1 MVRVRGL
8 ERPRR
13 CFVAGD
19 RALRIAGGGLG
30 HPLHPLRRVEPAPA
44 LRDGG
49 RAGPWFL
56 RSSGPAHRQAGR
68 FVILDVEAH
77 GHPPGRW
84 RHAESTPS
92 RAATGGFAS
101 PDSDYDVRF
110 IYIHRPDWYLSIAD
124 RRDVIE
130 RPIVDE
136 YDLSGW
142 ELRKTLRLFRKSN
155 PPLIE
160 WLGSPIVYRE
170 RTAMAKR
177 LRELSARHH
186 SPRSCAYHYLNM
198 ARRNH
203 AAYLQGDRIRLKK
216 YLYVLRPLL
225 AVRWIESGR
234 GIVPMEFERLVEAM
248 VEDPA
253 LRRAIDALLAR
264 KRSGS
269 ELGQGPRIAVIGEF
283 IETEIAGHES
293 ALTVGVEAPPALE
306 ALDLLFRTMLEE
318 AWMDRHSGGR
328 AGSG

>member
-1 MVRVRGL
+1 MTTPEGPRERETAVTADVREEVIRRLDAVEGEEDVRVL
-8 ERPRR
+8 YACE
-13 CFVAGD
+13 
-19 RALRIAGGGLG
+19 
-30 HPLHPLRRVEPAPA
+30 
-44 LRDGG
+44 
-49 RAGPWFL
+49 
-56 RSSGPAHRQAGR
+56 SG
-68 FVILDVEAH
+68 
-77 GHPPGRW
+77 
-84 RHAESTPS
+84 S
-92 RAATGGFAS
+92 RAWGFAS

-110 IYIHRPDWYLSIAD
+110 IYVHRPDWYLSIAD

-160 WLGSPIVYRE
+160 WLGSPVVYRE
-170 RTAMAKR
+170 RTATAKR

-203 AAYLQGDRIRLKK
+203 AAYLQGDRIRWKK

-253 LRRAIDALLAR
+253 LGQAIGALLAR
-264 KRSGS
+264 KRAGS
-269 ELGQGPRIAVIGEF
+269 ELGQGPRIAVISEF
-283 IETEIAGHES
+283 IEAEIAGRES
-293 ALTVGVEAPPALE
+293 ALSVGVETPPALE
-306 ALDLLFRTMLEE
+306 TLDLLFRTTLEE
-318 AWMDRHSGGR
+318 AWRDRPSGGR

>member
-1 MVRVRGL
+1 MTTPGGSRERETAVTAGVREEVIRRLDAVEGEEDVRVL
-8 ERPRR
+8 YACE
-13 CFVAGD
+13 
-19 RALRIAGGGLG
+19 
-30 HPLHPLRRVEPAPA
+30 
-44 LRDGG
+44 
-49 RAGPWFL
+49 
-56 RSSGPAHRQAGR
+56 SG
-68 FVILDVEAH
+68 
-77 GHPPGRW
+77 
-84 RHAESTPS
+84 S
-92 RAATGGFAS
+92 RAWGFAS

-110 IYIHRPDWYLSIAD
+110 IYVHRPDWYLSIAD

-160 WLGSPIVYRE
+160 WLGSPVVYRE

-203 AAYLQGDRIRLKK
+203 AAYLQGDRIRWKK

-234 GIVPMEFERLVEAM
+234 GIVPTEFERLVEAM

-253 LRRAIDALLAR
+253 LGQAIGALLAR
-264 KRSGS
+264 KRAGS
-269 ELGQGPRIAVIGEF
+269 ELGQGARIAVISEF
-283 IETEIAGHES
+283 IEAETAGHES
-293 ALTVGVEAPPALE
+293 ALTVGVKAPPALE
-306 ALDLLFRTMLEE
+306 TLDLLFRTVLEE
-318 AWMDRHSGGR
+318 AWMERRPGGR
-328 AGSG
+328 AGPG